1 MSMTMTDPT
10 SASIQM
16 LSGQIAN
23 GDELNPQGPGPK
35 KLSPK
40 EQKEILSWAEGEF
53 RKCKTAREPFERQWY
68 LNIAFY
74 FGRQYV
80 QWTPTTT
87 QGTAKLYEPAAPQWR
102 VRLISNKIR
111 PLIRNELTKVTKEL
125 PQGFVRPDG
134 TEDEDIA
141 AADAAERIVE
151 YEQDE
156 LRYNKVLRRACLWML
171 LCGSGFFK
179 DYYDDQYDNGPDQP
193 PGKICLEPFSP
204 FHIFA
209 PVVQQEELE
218 DQPYIIHAMSKT
230 PEWVKD
236 NFDVDVEGDSG
247 WHSSLLES
255 RFLNALGAGQT
266 QVQKTV
272 LVKEMWVKPCG
283 KFPNG
288 AKLTWCSQ
296 TVLDLY
302 DGWPFLHKQYPF
314 SKIDHIPTGRFW
326 GDSVIVDLIPL
337 QREYNRTRS
346 QIIESKNRMAK
357 PQLISPRGS
366 IQPSRVTSEP
376 GLIIEYTPGLTPP
389 APLQMQNLPT
399 YVIQELDRIQKDM
412 DEISSQ
418 YEIAKGRTPP
428 GVTAA
433 SAIAYLQ
440 EENDSKL
447 ATTTTSIEEATEK
460 IGQHIL
466 WYVQQYWDEARKI
479 KVLGEDNTWES
490 FEFSQADIAGNTDF
504 RVEAGSSAPRSRAAK
519 QALLTELGKLGWIPP
534 DKVLRYMGLVET
546 GRMYKEAKVDERQV
560 MRENNRMMQM
570 TPPVDPMTGQP
581 IVNPMAPPG
590 SPPPVPNFPVNDYD
604 NDPVHIV
611 GHENFM
617 KSQRYEAL
625 PQEVKQ
631 IYLNH
636 LAMHKQRYQAMQ
648 MQSAMA
654 QQGPPPSGPPPG
666 GPQ

>member
-1 MSMTMTDPT
+1 MSIMTTDPT
-10 SASIQM
+10 SASASTQIP
-16 LSGQIAN
+16 SGN
-23 GDELNPQGPGPK
+23 GDELNPQGPGPR
-35 KLSPK
+35 KLGVK
-40 EQKEILSWAEGEF
+40 EQKEILSWAEAEF

-156 LRYNKVLRRACLWML
+156 LRYNKVLRRGSLWML

-179 DYYDDQYDNGPDQP
+179 DYYDDQFDNGPDQP

-204 FHIFA
+204 FHMFA
-209 PVVQQEELE
+209 PVVQQEEIE
-218 DQPYIIHAMSKT
+218 DQPYVIHAMSKT
-230 PEWVKD
+230 PEWVMD
-236 NFDVDVEGDSG
+236 NFGVEVEGDSG

-357 PQLISPRGS
+357 PQLIAPRGS

-376 GLIIEYTPGLTPP
+376 GLIIEYTPGLNPP
-389 APLQMQNLPT
+389 SPLQMQNLPT

-581 IVNPMAPPG
+581 IINPMAMPG
-590 SPPPVPNFPVNDYD
+590 MPSPMPQLPVNDFD
-604 NDPVHIV
+604 NDAVHIV

-617 KSQRYEAL
+617 KSQRYEAMD
-625 PQEVKQ
+625 PQVQ
-631 IYLNH
+631 QVFLQH

-648 MQSAMA
+648 MQAAMA
-654 QQGPPPSGPPPG
+654 QQGPPQGGPPPG